1 MSDETVFRPGLKGVI
16 LAESDICLIDG
27 EAGHL
32 RYRGYDIQ
40 DLAEHS
46 TFEETTYLLLEG
58 RLPAEDELRSFAEEL
73 SRQRA
78 LSPEELDVL
87 RALPEA
93 STPMDALRTMM
104 SAIGG
109 SDAHAEDTDPEA
121 NRRKAL
127 RVIGVVPTILAAY
140 HRLRE
145 GREPVAPRDDLGHA
159 ANFLYMMTGEA
170 PDDTSARVFDVCLV
184 LHADHGFNAS
194 TFAAR
199 VAASTLGDVYSAM
212 TAAIATLKGPL
223 HGGANA
229 RVLHM
234 LEEIG
239 DVERVREAI
248 ESMLANKERI
258 WGMGHR
264 VYKAKDPRA
273 VALESLIDELAGVR
287 GESQL
292 YRVAKEVESVGT
304 DLLGEKGIYPNVDFY
319 SGVCYNML
327 GIPTDLFT
335 PIFAMGRISGWA
347 THVLEQYSENV
358 LIRPRGRYTGAD
370 YVEYVPIAER

>member
-1 MSDETVFRPGLKGVI
+1 MSDETVFRPGLKGVV

-27 EAGHL
+27 ERGRL

-40 DLAEHS
+40 DLADHS

-58 RLPAEDELRSFAEEL
+58 RLPTDTELRSFGAEL
-73 SRQRA
+73 ARQRA
-78 LSPEELDVL
+78 LSTEELGVL
-87 RALPEA
+87 AALPEE

-109 SDAHAEDTDPEA
+109 SDAHAEDTDETA

-127 RVIGVVPTILAAY
+127 RSIAVVPTILAGY

-145 GREPVAPRDDLGHA
+145 GLEPIAPREDLGHA
-159 ANFLYMMTGEA
+159 ANFLHMMTGEP
-170 PDDTSARVFDVCLV
+170 PDETSARVFDVCLV

-212 TAAIATLKGPL
+212 TAAIATLIGPL

-229 RVLHM
+229 RVLDM
-234 LEEIG
+234 LEGIG
-239 DVERVREAI
+239 DVERVRGAI
-248 ESMLANKERI
+248 EAKLANKERI
-258 WGMGHR
+258 WGLGHR

-273 VALESLIDELAGVR
+273 VALESLIDELASAR
-287 GESQL
+287 GESRL
-292 YRVAKEVESVGT
+292 YRVAKEVETVGT
-304 DLLGEKGIYPNVDFY
+304 EMLGDKGIYPNVDFY

-347 THVLEQYSENV
+347 THVLEQYAENV
-358 LIRPRGRYTGAD
+358 LIRPLGHYTGPELSA
-370 YVEYVPIAER
+370 YTPLEER

>member
-16 LAESDICLIDG
+16 LAESDVCLING
-27 EAGHL
+27 AQGVL
-32 RYRGYDIQ
+32 RYRGFDIS
-40 DLAEHS
+40 DLAAQS

-58 RLPAEDELRSFAEEL
+58 KLPTERELEAFSQELRDQRTLSAEEL
-73 SRQRA
+73 A
-78 LSPEELDVL
+78 VL
-87 RALPEA
+87 TSMPQDA
-93 STPMDALRTMM
+93 TPMDVLRTMM
-104 SAIGG
+104 SAVGG
-109 SDAHAEDTDPEA
+109 SDPKAEDMDQAE

-127 RVIGVVPTILAAY
+127 RVVAVVPTILAGY

-145 GREPVAPRDDLGHA
+145 GQEPLPPHVTLGHA
-159 ANFLYMMTGEA
+159 ANFLYMLTGEEHDA
-170 PDDTSARVFDVCLV
+170 TSARVFDVCLV

-212 TAAIATLKGPL
+212 TAAVATLKGPL

-239 DVERVREAI
+239 ELARVRDRL

-264 VYKAKDPRA
+264 VYKTKDPRA
-273 VALESLIDELAGVR
+273 VALESLIDELASVR
-287 GESQL
+287 GESDL

-304 DLLGEKGIYPNVDFY
+304 DLLGDKGIYPNVDFY

-347 THVLEQYSENV
+347 THVLEQYAENV
-358 LIRPRGRYTGAD
+358 LIRPRGRYKGPEHS
-370 YVEYVPIAER
+370 EYVPLSER

>member
-1 MSDETVFRPGLKGVI
+1 MSDETVFRPGLKGVV

-27 EAGHL
+27 EQGRL

-40 DLAEHS
+40 DLADHS

-58 RLPAEDELRSFAEEL
+58 RLPTATELRSFSAEL
-73 SRQRA
+73 ARHRA
-78 LSPEELDVL
+78 LSTEELGVLESLPEE
-87 RALPEA
+87 
-93 STPMDALRTMM
+93 STPMGALRTMM

-109 SDAHAEDTDPEA
+109 SDAHAEDTAETA

-127 RVIGVVPTILAAY
+127 RSIAVVPTILAGY

-145 GREPVAPRDDLGHA
+145 GQEPIAPREDLSHA
-159 ANFLYMMTGEA
+159 ANFLHMMTGEA
-170 PDDTSARVFDVCLV
+170 PDETSAGVFDVCLV

-212 TAAIATLKGPL
+212 TAAIATLIGPL

-229 RVLHM
+229 RVLDM

-239 DVERVREAI
+239 DVERVRGAI
-248 ESMLANKERI
+248 EAKLANKERI
-258 WGMGHR
+258 WGLGHR

-273 VALESLIDELAGVR
+273 VALESLIDDLASAR
-287 GESQL
+287 GESRL
-292 YRVAKEVESVGT
+292 YRVAKEVESIGT
-304 DLLGEKGIYPNVDFY
+304 EMLGNKGIYPNVDFY

-347 THVLEQYSENV
+347 THVLEQYAENV
-358 LIRPRGRYTGAD
+358 LIRPLGQYTGPELS
-370 YVEYVPIAER
+370 EYTPMEER